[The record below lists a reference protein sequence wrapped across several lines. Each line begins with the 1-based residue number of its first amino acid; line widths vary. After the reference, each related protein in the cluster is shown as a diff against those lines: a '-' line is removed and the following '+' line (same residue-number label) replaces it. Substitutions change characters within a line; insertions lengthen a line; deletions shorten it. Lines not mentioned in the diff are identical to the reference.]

1 MIELLTIL
9 IMSYLTVLVVSS
21 VGLVLCALLR
31 VLTKLPFFFDV
42 AVFFVKVCKKLLFL

>member
-21 VGLVLCALLR
+21 VGMVVCVLLG
-31 VLTKLPFFFDV
+31 VLTKLPFFFTV
-42 AVFFVKVCKKLLFL
+42 AVFLVKVCKKLVFL